1 MRRIITILPIF
12 LLFVCEVFSQKVIY
26 MERSGGVYKIS
37 CTVNGARMKMIF
49 DTGASSVSLSKSMAD
64 YLIEN
69 DYISRK
75 DILGS
80 STARIADGS
89 VVKVQRVNLKDI
101 EIGGMHIY
109 NVEAT
114 ISSSQYAPLL
124 LGQSAI

>member
-49 DTGASSVSLSKSMAD
+49 DTGASNVSLSRSMAE
-64 YLIEN
+64 YLLEN
-69 DYISRK
+69 DYINQK
-75 DILGS
+75 DLLGE
-80 STARIADGS
+80 TNVRIADGS
-89 VVKVQRVNLKDI
+89 VVKAYRVNLKDI

-114 ISSSQYAPLL
+114 ISNSQYA
-124 LGQSAI
+124 GGFYDKSI